1 MVEKGIE
8 GSSDESTRFSGDDL
22 LAMFATASRLL
33 EHNVESINA
42 LNVFPVPDGDTGTNM
57 FLTLRDTLKEV
68 DGLRGGRADEV
79 AQGMSKGAL
88 MGARGNSGVILSQFF
103 KGVSVGLDESP
114 DFGADELVRAFHQAR
129 DHAYKA
135 VGEPVEG
142 TILTVI
148 SSVADAAQR
157 ALDDGSGPIRIL
169 EAACEAARDA
179 VARTPTLLPVL
190 RDAGVVDAGGQ
201 GLAVILEGLRRC
213 AADEGLEEL
222 EVASPAPIGLDGA
235 TGTVAADFLDTAEG
249 EEYGYCTQFMVIG
262 VALDLDAIKSDM
274 NAVAH
279 STVVVGDETTARV
292 HVHTDEP
299 DRAVAA
305 GGSHGTLS
313 EVNIRDMDEQR
324 KEFSAARRQEVAKPV
339 AVVAVAWGEGLEELF
354 KSLGAD
360 EIVTG
365 GDTMNPSVK
374 DLMDAVDRAPSK
386 NVIVLPNNKNIVP
399 AAEQAATSSEKDVR
413 VVPSITIPQGVSAM
427 LNLVV
432 ESDVDSN
439 VREMASAITSV
450 QTGEV
455 TTAVRKAT
463 IDGLAVQAGKLIG
476 LLDHTLVA
484 TGEGLEQV
492 TLAMLEQAEIP
503 EGSLVA
509 LYRGEPVTQGE
520 ADSVSASIEAARPDV
535 EVEVV
540 YGGQPH
546 YHFIVSIE

>member
-1 MVEKGIE
+1 
-8 GSSDESTRFSGDDL
+8 
-22 LAMFATASRLL
+22 
-33 EHNVESINA
+33 
-42 LNVFPVPDGDTGTNM
+42 
-57 FLTLRDTLKEV
+57 
-68 DGLRGGRADEV
+68 
-79 AQGMSKGAL
+79 
-88 MGARGNSGVILSQFF
+88 
-103 KGVSVGLDESP
+103 
-114 DFGADELVRAFHQAR
+114 
-129 DHAYKA
+129 
-135 VGEPVEG
+135 
-142 TILTVI
+142 
-148 SSVADAAQR
+148 
-157 ALDDGSGPIRIL
+157 
-169 EAACEAARDA
+169 
-179 VARTPTLLPVL
+179 
-190 RDAGVVDAGGQ
+190 
-201 GLAVILEGLRRC
+201 
-213 AADEGLEEL
+213 
-222 EVASPAPIGLDGA
+222 
-235 TGTVAADFLDTAEG
+235 
-249 EEYGYCTQFMVIG
+249 MVIG

-279 STVVVGDETTARV
+279 STVVVGDETAARV

-503 EGSLVA
+503 EGSLVT